1 MFLDASES
9 ENEELWKQEKG
20 QLYVPLMLD
29 EFCSNHIIPT
39 NLSLVPIEF

>member
-9 ENEELWKQEKG
+9 EMLKELWKQEKG
-20 QLYVPLMLD
+20 LLYLPLMFD
-29 EFCSNHIIPT
+29 ELCGNHT